1 MADGEFLILVGP
13 SGCGKSTALRMV
25 AGLERISDG
34 TISIGD
40 RVVNDVPPKDRDI
53 AMVFQNYALYPH
65 MTVEKNLGFG
75 LRRRRTPR
83 EDVGRRVAEISRMLG
98 LDDLL
103 RRRPGQLSGGQRQRV
118 AMGRALVREPEVFLL
133 DEPLSNLDAKLRVQ
147 MRSELKRLHERI
159 GVTTIYV
166 THDQVEAITLGE
178 RIAVLSDGVLQQV
191 GPPQEVYDHPANV
204 FVAGF
209 IGSPPMNLLT
219 GIARDGRV
227 SVGDVE
233 LDDVRA
239 PDGEVLVGIRPE
251 GLRPVGQ
258 GHAGP
263 AFEVCVDVV
272 EPLGDEVLVHGSVAA
287 PDGVAAIERRG
298 GDPGRRDRDRP
309 RERDR
314 PAPARGPPGRRLD
327 PPRRDRAERAPTVR
341 PGDRPGDRTDVTGGR
356 TAVVVLSA
364 ACARAPRR
372 DRVGPGHSDFRNAA
386 FDRGPTYWVATD
398 GDDAGPGTRDE
409 PWATLQHAADS
420 VAPGATVFVR
430 EGVYEQRVEVRTRG
444 RPASRSRSRRLLT
457 NGWCSTARRSRSPLG
472 RTR

>member
-1 MADGEFLILVGP
+1 VARVVFDGATKVYPGPVVAVDDLSLEVGEGEFLILVGP

-25 AGLERISDG
+25 AGLEHISDG

-75 LRRRRTPR
+75 LRRRRMPR
-83 EDVGRRVAEISRMLG
+83 DDVRARVDDVSRMLG
-98 LDDLL
+98 LEDLL

-147 MRSELKRLHERI
+147 MRSELKRLHDRI

-178 RIAVLSDGVLQQV
+178 RIAVLSEGVLQQV
-191 GPPQEVYDHPANV
+191 GPPQDVYDHPANV

-219 GIARDGRV
+219 GVAVDGHV
-227 SVGDVE
+227 TVGEVE
-233 LDDVRA
+233 LERTGA

-251 GLRPVGQ
+251 GLRPVGAE
-258 GHAGP
+258 HVGP
-263 AFEVCVDVV
+263 VFEVCVDVV

-287 PDGVAAIERRG
+287 PDAVAATEPEEGILAAESES
-298 GDPGRRDRDRP
+298 GRASVIVRLP
-309 RERDR
+309 PEDR
-314 PAPARGPPGRRLD
+314 PATGSLLRVTPLPNALRLFDPGSG
-327 PPRRDRAERAPTVR
+327 RAIP
-341 PGDRPGDRTDVTGGR
+341 
-356 TAVVVLSA
+356 S
-364 ACARAPRR
+364 
-372 DRVGPGHSDFRNAA
+372 
-386 FDRGPTYWVATD
+386 
-398 GDDAGPGTRDE
+398 
-409 PWATLQHAADS
+409 
-420 VAPGATVFVR
+420 
-430 EGVYEQRVEVRTRG
+430 
-444 RPASRSRSRRLLT
+444 
-457 NGWCSTARRSRSPLG
+457 
-472 RTR
+472 

>member
-1 MADGEFLILVGP
+1 VARVVFDGATKVYPGPVVAVDDLSLEVGEREFLILVGP

-25 AGLERISDG
+25 AGLEHISDG

-75 LRRRRTPR
+75 LRRRRMPR
-83 EDVGRRVAEISRMLG
+83 DDVRARVDDVSRMLG
-98 LDDLL
+98 LEDLL

-147 MRSELKRLHERI
+147 MRSELKRLHDRI

-178 RIAVLSDGVLQQV
+178 RIAVLSQGVLQQV
-191 GPPQEVYDHPANV
+191 GPPQDVYDHPANV

-219 GIARDGRV
+219 GVAVDGHV
-227 SVGDVE
+227 TVGEVE
-233 LDDVRA
+233 LERTGA

-251 GLRPVGQ
+251 GLRPVGAE
-258 GHAGP
+258 HRGP
-263 AFEVCVDVV
+263 VFEVCVEVV

-287 PDGVAAIERRG
+287 PNAVAATEPEEGILAAESES
-298 GDPGRRDRDRP
+298 GRASIIVRLP
-309 RERDR
+309 PEDR
-314 PAPARGPPGRRLD
+314 PATGSLLRVTPAPNALRLFDIASGRAI
-327 PPRRDRAERAPTVR
+327 P
-341 PGDRPGDRTDVTGGR
+341 
-356 TAVVVLSA
+356 
-364 ACARAPRR
+364 
-372 DRVGPGHSDFRNAA
+372 N
-386 FDRGPTYWVATD
+386 
-398 GDDAGPGTRDE
+398 
-409 PWATLQHAADS
+409 
-420 VAPGATVFVR
+420 
-430 EGVYEQRVEVRTRG
+430 
-444 RPASRSRSRRLLT
+444 
-457 NGWCSTARRSRSPLG
+457 
-472 RTR
+472 